1 MQFLFDGIPA
11 VLHGTKV
18 GIGTVLMLELYN
30 RLAEMERPDFAAI
43 RENISG
49 RPSVEDWE
57 QEMRRCYRDGAE
69 GIIELEKK
77 SGKNDP
83 EGLRKRLTAIEEK
96 WDQIQALAG
105 TAPKASEI
113 YQVLAD
119 MGAAKIPADVGIPRE
134 YVHDSI
140 RYGKELRDRYTILQL
155 MWDIGRL
162 DEEADRLVEKYC
174 PQAKS

>member
-1 MQFLFDGIPA
+1 MEHHQSHYWEMQFLFDGIPA

-49 RPSVEDWE
+49 RPSVEDLE

-83 EGLRKRLTAIEEK
+83 AGLRKRLTAIEEK

-105 TAPKASEI
+105 TAPKLKW
-113 YQVLAD
+113 VL
-119 MGAAKIPADVGIPRE
+119 R
-134 YVHDSI
+134 
-140 RYGKELRDRYTILQL
+140 RYPLTLAFHGNMSMTVSA
-155 MWDIGRL
+155 M
-162 DEEADRLVEKYC
+162 
-174 PQAKS
+174 AKSCATVIRSCS